1 MNEEMKHN
9 RCDTFKISCITAS
22 LILPFY
28 NLMANDELNTSK
40 SYTLEKVEATYEEQG
55 NSIYAK
61 EPVNAISTNTL
72 TKKALDTIG
81 GPAQSNYYKALDILP
96 GVNAQTADMSGIGA
110 QNIKVRGKSS
120 FHIGRTIEDLPLTGI
135 VGANGIGGGELF
147 DMENISELNLYK
159 GAVASDKGFSLSTSG
174 GVINANLL
182 SPSQDFGATVKQ
194 SFGSDNFQR
203 TFGRVDS
210 GKLASDSSFFL
221 SFSNTSGD
229 KWKGEGG
236 SPDGKQNFNLGYTQ
250 NFGDRV
256 TSNLY
261 AAYSKIKLHDY
272 RSLTYAQSRDLD
284 TYYDYDFNAKLTPGA
299 SDNDKYYD
307 YNRQEYESYALI
319 ADVKVK
325 LTDEAILTIKPHYW
339 SEDGYRLFSSG
350 SNKIT
355 RWDIDHEQYGLLT
368 KVDAYLYDTE
378 LTVGYDFLDMQAP
391 PPPVYRKDSK
401 LDSTGAPLP
410 STYSTLS
417 KQTDNLLHT
426 FFLTGAK
433 SFDDITVSGGLKY
446 LIWKTADLQYYENI
460 NSISG
465 DLSYDTAIANAI
477 PAPREKVESQT
488 YYRVLPNISLDYK
501 INNALSSAIQYS
513 KTYGRPDWGPQ
524 AVAYQKAN
532 ATYKANYTMQDMFDK
547 LKPEMADNFE
557 LSMTYNSDEFHIK
570 PVLFY
575 SLYTDKELNIYDAEA
590 GQRYNIS
597 SSKAHAYGAEA
608 ELSYQALPE
617 LSLFCSP
624 SYTISE
630 YDSDTVVSATQT
642 VKTKGNQVPDI
653 PKLLIKLGMTY
664 ETGDFFVS
672 PILRYS
678 DSRYGDAENTQKVD
692 AYSVVDIH
700 AGYNLKNVLSLKE
713 VSINASLLNVFD
725 EKYIGIISNDD
736 LTLNSTTSYTAG
748 APFAAVVS
756 LSAKF

>member
-1 MNEEMKHN
+1 MNHN
-9 RCDTFKISCITAS
+9 AKSKCNLIKISCISSA
-22 LILPFY
+22 LLLPFY
-28 NLMANDELNTSK
+28 SIMANDTNTSK
-40 SYTLEKVEATYEEQG
+40 SYTLEAIEATYEEQG
-55 NSIYAK
+55 NSIFAK

-72 TKKALDTIG
+72 TKKALGTIG

-147 DMENISELNLYK
+147 DMENVSELNLYK

-182 SPSQDFGATVKQ
+182 SPKNNFGAYFKQ
-194 SFGSDNFQR
+194 SFGSNDFMR

-210 GKLASDSSFFL
+210 GKLVNDSSFFL

-236 SPDGKQNFNLGYTQ
+236 SPDGKHNFNFGYTQ

-284 TYYDYDFNAKLTPGA
+284 TYYDFDYNTKLTNGA

-319 ADVKVK
+319 ADVKIK

-339 SEDGYRLFSSG
+339 AEDGYRLFSSG

-355 RWDIDHEQYGLLT
+355 RWDIDHKQYGLLT

-378 LTVGYDFLDMQAP
+378 LTIGYDFLDMEAP
-391 PPPVYRKDSK
+391 PPPVYRKDSR
-401 LDSTGAPLP
+401 LDSTGTPLP
-410 STYSTLS
+410 SYYSTLS
-417 KQTDNLLHT
+417 KQTDNFLHT

-433 SFDDITVSGGLKY
+433 NFDDITVSGGLKY
-446 LIWKTADLQYYENI
+446 LIWKTANLQYFENI

-465 DLSYDTAIANAI
+465 DLSYDAAIANAT
-477 PAPREKVESQT
+477 PATREKVESQT

-501 INNALSSAIQYS
+501 INNVLSSAIQYS

-524 AVAYQKAN
+524 ASAYQSASS
-532 ATYKANYTMQDMFDK
+532 TYKATYTMQDMFNK

-557 LSMTYNSDEFHIK
+557 LSMTYNSNDLHVK

-575 SLYTDKELNIYDAEA
+575 SAYTDKELNIYDAEA
-590 GQRYNIS
+590 EQRYNIS
-597 SSKAHAYGAEA
+597 SGKAHVYGAEA
-608 ELSYQALPE
+608 EFSYQAHPQ

-630 YDSDTVVSATQT
+630 YDSNTNISATQT
-642 VKTKGNQVPDI
+642 LDTKGNQLPDI
-653 PKLLIKLGMTY
+653 PKLLVKLGATY
-664 ETGDFFVS
+664 ETNNFFMT
-672 PILRYS
+672 PIIRYS
-678 DSRYGDAENTQKVD
+678 GSRYGDAENTQKVD
-692 AYSVVDIH
+692 AYTVVDIH
-700 AGYNLKNVLSLKE
+700 AGYDFKNVLSMKE
-713 VSINASLLNVFD
+713 VSLSASVLNVFN
-725 EKYIGIISNDD
+725 KQYIGIISNND
-736 LTLNSTTSYTAG
+736 LTLNSTTSYMAG